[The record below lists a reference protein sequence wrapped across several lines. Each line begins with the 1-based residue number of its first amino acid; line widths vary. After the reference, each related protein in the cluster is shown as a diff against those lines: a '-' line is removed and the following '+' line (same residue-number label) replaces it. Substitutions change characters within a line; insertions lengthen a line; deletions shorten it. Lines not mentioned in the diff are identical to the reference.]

1 MKDELAKSEPRELL
15 DCSGLCCSLQLV
27 EARSKLDKMPVG
39 EILEVVAKC
48 PSTEKD
54 MELLTKL
61 KPYELVKKWKEDE
74 SIHFLIKKVQ

>member
-1 MKDELAKSEPRELL
+1 MKNEIEKSKPKDLL

-27 EARSKLDKMPVG
+27 EARSKLDKMQIG
-39 EILEVVAKC
+39 ETLEVVAKC

-61 KPYELVKKWKEDE
+61 EAYELIEKWKDNDF
-74 SIHFLIKKVQ
+74 IHFLIKKIQ

>member
-1 MKDELAKSEPRELL
+1 MKNEIEKSKPRELL

-27 EARSKLDKMPVG
+27 EARSKLDKMQVG
-39 EILEVVAKC
+39 ETLEVVAKC

-61 KPYELVKKWKEDE
+61 KAFELVKKWNEDE
-74 SIHFLIKKVQ
+74 FIHFLIKKIQ

>member
-1 MKDELAKSEPRELL
+1 MKNELAKSESRALL

-27 EARSKLDKMPVG
+27 EARSKLDKMQIG
-39 EILEVVAKC
+39 ETLEVVAKC

-61 KPYELVKKWKEDE
+61 KSYELIKKWKEDE
-74 SIHFLIKKVQ
+74 FQHFLI

>member
-1 MKDELAKSEPRELL
+1 MKNKITNSKPNDLL

-27 EARSKLDKMPVG
+27 EARSKLDKMQIG
-39 EILEVVAKC
+39 ETLEVVAKC

-61 KPYELVKKWKEDE
+61 KPYELIKKWKEDE